1 MPSIRFLQISDLHL
15 DSSLQ
20 ASRLGLPQDRV
31 RMRQTEL
38 RQILPRA
45 CALVRERHLE
55 LVLVPGD
62 LFDDEAVTQDT
73 VNFVIDHLGALA
85 PVPVVIAPGNHDFY
99 SLGSPYNDELL
110 LARKQ
115 RPWPGNVHIFRDGR
129 WSTITLTGPA
139 AGTQVTG
146 LAHSANAPLSER
158 LLALPIPRPRA
169 DDPGII
175 DVLIFH
181 GSRDNARIPGRKM
194 RTLPFADSELASQG
208 FDYAAIGHY
217 HDQASISDRDG
228 RIIGAYAGC
237 PSGRGL
243 DETGDKYVL
252 VGEISKE
259 EGDCRV
265 TLEKIR
271 LDPRAVRRIDVNC
284 TGATHREALIRR
296 IEEELAVAE
305 PEASDLVHIRLV
317 GRIAPGIDPNMPE
330 GLFEDR
336 FFHVSIDVTMVKP
349 DYDLERYREDRL
361 KTTEARFAR
370 EMLKRI
376 DAEPDPARRR
386 LLENA
391 LYYGLDALIQKEV
404 MPRYEDRTS

>member
-1 MPSIRFLQISDLHL
+1 MPSIKFLQISDLHL

-31 RMRQTEL
+31 RTRQSEL

-45 CALVRERHLE
+45 CALVRERHLD
-55 LVLVPGD
+55 LVLLPGD

-115 RPWPGNVHIFRDGR
+115 RPWPGNVHIFKDGR
-129 WSTITLTGPA
+129 WSTVTLTGPA
-139 AGTQVTG
+139 AGAQVTG
-146 LAHSANAPLSER
+146 LAHCANALLSDR
-158 LLALPIPRPRA
+158 LLALPISRPLRE
-169 DDPGII
+169 DPGAL
-175 DVLIFH
+175 DLLIFH
-181 GSRDNARIPGRKM
+181 GSRDNARIPGRKI
-194 RTLPFADSELASQG
+194 RTLPFGDTELAGQG

-217 HDQASISDRDG
+217 HDQATIMDRDG

-243 DETGDKYVL
+243 DEEGEKYVL
-252 VGEISKE
+252 IGEIIKE
-259 EGDCRV
+259 NGGSRV

-271 LDPRAVRRIDVNC
+271 LDPRAVRRVDVNC
-284 TGATHREALIRR
+284 TGATHREAVIRR
-296 IEEELAVAE
+296 IEEALAVAE
-305 PEASDLVHIRLV
+305 PSSSDLLHIRLL
-317 GRIAPGIDPNMPE
+317 GRIAPGIDPNIPE

-336 FFHVSIDVTMVKP
+336 FFHVSLDLTMVKP
-349 DYDLERYREDRL
+349 DYNLERYREDRL

-370 EMLKRI
+370 EMLSRI
-376 DAEPDPARRR
+376 DSEPDPIRRR

-404 MPRYEDRTS
+404 RPRYEDRAP

>member
-1 MPSIRFLQISDLHL
+1 MPSIRFLQLSDLHL

-31 RMRQTEL
+31 RTRQAEI
-38 RQILPRA
+38 RQVLPRA
-45 CALVRERHLE
+45 CALVRERQLD
-55 LVLVPGD
+55 LVLLPGD

-115 RPWPGNVHIFRDGR
+115 RPWPSNVHIFKDGR
-129 WSTITLTGPA
+129 WSTLTLGGPG
-139 AGTQVTG
+139 AGVQITG
-146 LAHSANAPLSER
+146 LAHSANALLSER
-158 LLALPIPRPRA
+158 LLALPIPRPKSP
-169 DDPGII
+169 DPDSI

-181 GSRDNARIPGRKM
+181 GSRDNARIPGRKI
-194 RTLPFADSELASQG
+194 RTLPFADTELSAQG

-217 HDQASISDRDG
+217 HEHACIMDRDG
-228 RIIGAYAGC
+228 RIVGAYAGC

-243 DETGDKYVL
+243 DEEGEKYVL
-252 VGEISKE
+252 VGEIVRES
-259 EGDCRV
+259 GTTGV
-265 TLEKIR
+265 TIEKVR
-271 LDPRAVRRIDVNC
+271 LDPRVVRRINVTC
-284 TGATHREALIRR
+284 AGATHREAIIRR
-296 IEEELAVAE
+296 IEEALAVAE
-305 PEASDLVHIRLV
+305 PSSADLIHIRLM
-317 GRIAPGIDPNMPE
+317 GRIAPGIDPNIPE
-330 GLFEDR
+330 ALFEDR
-336 FFHVSIDVTMVKP
+336 FFHVAIEASMVKP
-349 DYDLERYREDRL
+349 DYNLDRYREDRL

-370 EMLKRI
+370 EMLSRI
-376 DAEPDPARRR
+376 DAEPDLARRR

-404 MPRYEDRTS
+404 TPRYEDRTP